1 MEFSSQRRETLLFL
15 ITIIYFNLRSGP
27 ILGASI
33 HSFLLGRAIIGLSF
47 GFAFHAGILLK
58 RRNNKEP
65 DLRLNLLLIADV
77 KQRKQNILNNE
88 PNPDH
93 TSIKQTKRI
102 NTGDEP

>member
-47 GFAFHAGILLK
+47 RFAFHAGILLK

-77 KQRKQNILNNE
+77 KQRKQKILNNE
-88 PNPDH
+88 PNPDN
-93 TSIKQTKRI
+93 TSIKQRKRI